1 MEETKD
7 INSKEIILPKLW
19 VLILGILS
27 AVLFPPIGII
37 WGIFLLVKKYRSIGI
52 TLIGGA
58 IISTAIG
65 ALRVYK
71 QLIFKNNNEEFAVNI
86 NDYPVFNKGDILPKN
101 LQKLQMQKSQNKEIL
116 TIFKEEA
123 LKDIVSIE
131 QAQKLLRILEGSL
144 KKLSPEQTYRILEL
158 LEEIE
163 KK

>member
-65 ALRVYK
+65 ALIVYK